1 MKCFAHIDE
10 DGKCSAFWVHQL
22 APKLDDYDEEY
33 IPTNYGMDF
42 PFDKIRK
49 DEQVFIVDYSIMP
62 EEMEELLKI
71 TDNVIW
77 IDHHISAIK
86 RYEGFPYEI
95 AGLRYDG
102 IAGCM
107 LTYCYFKHMLVDITE
122 ENRFVCIPFDE
133 KMCNDAPMFT
143 KYVADFDVWKFE
155 YGKDTKAFE
164 IGLSLENTSPE
175 TLDSTWFQMYNNEI
189 SEESIIKNGMN
200 LLLYRDNWSKEYCG
214 AVGFETEFEGYK
226 CFAINM
232 AMAGSDNFTSVDQD
246 KYDMFIG
253 FSYNGKRWAYSL
265 RSTKVNCS
273 EIAMKYGGGGH
284 PGAAGF
290 SSDELLLKAIE
301 E

>member
-1 MKCFAHIDE
+1 MKCFYHVDF

-33 IPTNYGMDF
+33 IMINYGMEF
-42 PFDKIRK
+42 PFEKIKK
-49 DEQVFIVDYSIMP
+49 DEQIFIVDYSIMP

-71 TDNVIW
+71 TNNVTW

-86 RYEGFPYEI
+86 RYDGFPHQI
-95 AGLRYDG
+95 PGLRYDG

-107 LTYCYFKHMLVDITE
+107 LTYCYFKHMLVHITE
-122 ENRFVCIPFDE
+122 ENSLVCVPFKED
-133 KMCNDAPMFT
+133 MCYDAPIFT
-143 KYVADFDVWKFE
+143 KYVADYDVWKFK
-155 YGKDTKAFE
+155 YGEKTKAFE
-164 IGLSLENTSPE
+164 IGLTLEDTDPTDADNIWNK
-175 TLDSTWFQMYNNEI
+175 LYNNEI
-189 SEESIIKNGMN
+189 GTVDIIANGKN
-200 LLLYRDNWSKEYCG
+200 LLKYRDNWSKEYCE

-253 FSYNGKRWAYSL
+253 FSFNGKRWTYGL

-290 SSDELLLKAIE
+290 SSDDLLLKSVE